1 MNTLYIFDKHFFYIF
16 QTPGEAGTVR
26 VRRGQM
32 VDKGQVTEDIE
43 VTMSASHNRM
53 SAPGSPGSS
62 EHHEAPGNESTSIGH
77 CVLLHVTCTLGS
89 LTFLSSLLKYIL

>member
-1 MNTLYIFDKHFFYIF
+1 MIHTFFVF

-43 VTMSASHNRM
+43 VTMSASHHQM
-53 SAPGSPGSS
+53 SAPGSPASS
-62 EHHEAPGNESTSIGH
+62 DLHEAPGNEGTSIGH
-77 CVLLHVTCTLGS
+77 CVSLHVTCTLGS
-89 LTFLSSLLKYIL
+89 LILTFLSSLLKYIL